1 MAVAPKPYGQ
11 RLTATIRRTLGVIAI
26 FALYIGAVR
35 GYQWALHNTH
45 WFHHKK
51 LMFVYAE
58 NWANGEYKSCLT
70 LNVDLEEPSLTCDSN
85 ENGKTFKVQFN
96 GETYDKEKTNTT
108 TVQWRC
114 RKYRDSEATIDCEYI
129 SEVQNPPRRSQ

>member
-1 MAVAPKPYGQ
+1 MAQAPESFNTKDKTSA
-11 RLTATIRRTLGVIAI
+11 LKTAGIIISIV
-26 FALYIGAVR
+26 LYAGATQ
-35 GYQWALHNTH
+35 GYRWALHNTH
-45 WFHHKK
+45 WFHHEK

-70 LNVDLEEPSLTCDSN
+70 LNVDLEEPSLTCDPN
-85 ENGKTFKVQFN
+85 ANGKTFKVQFN
-96 GETYDKEKTNTT
+96 AETYDKEKTNTT

-114 RKYRDSEATIDCEYI
+114 RKYGDSEATIDCEYI